1 MLKPKWLEIASTYT
15 EFARTP
21 ITSAPISAIRTPR
34 RTFPRTSPAM
44 YAEYWKPMNWNS
56 STESISG
63 KTVVEKMLL
72 KKLLLEVAIRPDLTP
87 VWAMCAEVTPPV

>member
-1 MLKPKWLEIASTYT
+1 
-15 EFARTP
+15 
-21 ITSAPISAIRTPR
+21 
-34 RTFPRTSPAM
+34 
-44 YAEYWKPMNWNS
+44 MNWNS